1 MALGKNSRLKG
12 FHSYIDKDEHDEL
25 KKISKVQRRSISD
38 ITREA
43 ISIYIAENK
52 DKGRRKKILN
62 LND

>member
-38 ITREA
+38 ITRDA

-52 DKGRRKKILN
+52 IKGRRKKILN

>member
-1 MALGKNSRLKG
+1 MALGKNSKLKG
-12 FHSYIDKDEHDEL
+12 FHSYIDKGEHEEL
-25 KKISKVQRRSISD
+25 KRISKIQRRSISD

-52 DKGRRKKILN
+52 DKGPRKKILN

>member
-12 FHSYIDKDEHDEL
+12 FYSYIDRDEHEEL
-25 KKISKVQRRSISD
+25 KRISKIQRRSISD